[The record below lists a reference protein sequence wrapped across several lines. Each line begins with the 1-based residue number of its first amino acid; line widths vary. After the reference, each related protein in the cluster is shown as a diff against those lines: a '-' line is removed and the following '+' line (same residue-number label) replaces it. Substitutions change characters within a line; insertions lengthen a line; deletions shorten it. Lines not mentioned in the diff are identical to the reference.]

1 MPNEMCDGTFL
12 EEAEAKWEFGN
23 RIDANTFPRL
33 LKLAKEAYFAK
44 QDNNHMLDVFVAANS
59 GTPTFANQG
68 QAMDGYSELANYK
81 NILKGMLER
90 AKR

>member
-1 MPNEMCDGTFL
+1 MCDGAFL
-12 EEAEAKWEFGN
+12 EEVEAKWEFGKG
-23 RIDANTFPRL
+23 IDANTFPRL

-44 QDNNHMLDVFVAANS
+44 QYNKRMLNVFVAANS
-59 GTPTFANQG
+59 GTSTFANQG

-81 NILKGMLER
+81 NILKDVLEH